1 MSVVTEFLENEFNAY
16 VREVLLRELDA
27 ERSAYLTFNIFN
39 VRIDPE
45 LALVTIE
52 DELDPDREE
61 SLGVAEFR
69 AMVERSVP

>member
-1 MSVVTEFLENEFNAY
+1 MSVVTEFLENELDEY

-27 ERSAYLTFNIFN
+27 GHAAYLTFNIFN
-39 VRIDPE
+39 VRIDPD

-61 SLGVAEFR
+61 SLEVAEFR
-69 AMVERSVP
+69 SMVERSVL